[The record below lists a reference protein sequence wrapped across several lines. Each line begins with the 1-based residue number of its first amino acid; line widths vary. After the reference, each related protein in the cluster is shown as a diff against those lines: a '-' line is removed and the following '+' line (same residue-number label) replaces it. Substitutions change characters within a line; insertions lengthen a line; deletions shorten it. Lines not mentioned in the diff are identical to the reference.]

1 MRQYSIR
8 YSTKYY
14 GDDNASCRGDR
25 GRLLFEGFSRSLYL
39 TSIHRVNFAGL
50 GDRIAAW
57 ASNWCILTRLCE
69 IKFCV
74 SCINVGWAEET
85 VMKEFNLFKG
95 NNNWTIIGYAF
106 EEGERILTVLYV
118 DRTHI
123 HNRSP
128 GNSSHLYFVE
138 TASILRNNLFDDIE
152 FVRLERT
159 CRPVNSL
166 KLIKLSRD
174 IDGVWLPLFA
184 WQSDVINI
192 GVLTGVACF
201 RNRHVCAVEGIC
213 TGCGCPI
220 YA

>member
-1 MRQYSIR
+1 MQVVEVITEDYCLRDFPVPYTLR
-8 YSTKYY
+8 RHR
-14 GDDNASCRGDR
+14 DVASPSK
-25 GRLLFEGFSRSLYL
+25 L
-39 TSIHRVNFAGL
+39 HRPRWQ
-50 GDRIAAW
+50 RIAAW
-57 ASNWCILTRLCE
+57 VSNWCILTGLCK
-69 IKFCV
+69 IKSCV
-74 SCINVGWAEET
+74 SWIKVGWAEET

-123 HNRSP
+123 HNWSP

-166 KLIKLSRD
+166 KLIKLPCD

-184 WQSDVINI
+184 W
-192 GVLTGVACF
+192 
-201 RNRHVCAVEGIC
+201 
-213 TGCGCPI
+213 
-220 YA
+220 